1 MLVMQMMC
9 GHGIDAGCGGVD
21 PSARRRGP
29 ARGAVR
35 PAAGAVGLGVLG
47 AGAFGA
53 VLGALSFGALGFGAA
68 VLGANVA
75 EAAPQ
80 TAVADADPEFN
91 ALFHQSMKRPGD
103 VELAFRLARRAIEVG
118 DYEAAIGVYERIL
131 FYNPTLVRVK
141 LELARL
147 YYRLGAYESARAYF
161 QPIAQA
167 PALSQA
173 ERDNVAAYL
182 VEIDRRLETNQWSVY
197 AQVGVRYQSNANYG
211 PSSRL
216 VLGQDVTALL
226 PPGAAAQA
234 DGNAFAL
241 ATIRH
246 VYDFGNQ
253 RGDVWESNLNL
264 YYSQQFQLDQLNLGY
279 AEFNTGP
286 RFALLPDA
294 LPGSSIRA
302 YAIAGGV
309 TLGGDG
315 YVGTY
320 GAGVSLYAPFS
331 IYFAVE
337 PFLELRQRD
346 YQNSADYPTASFQS
360 GTMWTA
366 GANFSG
372 RVTDD
377 WGWRGRFAYNDASG
391 ELPWYSYTNW
401 SVDLALPI
409 EFQGLWGVKRWMAI
423 PTVGYSRFAYD
434 APNPFITR
442 FITETDNQY
451 RVGLALDVPIHEQW
465 GLLTQIQYSWSDST
479 LPNYAF
485 DNFSVS
491 VGPNVRF

>member
-1 MLVMQMMC
+1 MLVMQDSC
-9 GHGIDAGCGGVD
+9 GLRTG
-21 PSARRRGP
+21 ARRRGVYR
-29 ARGAVR
+29 AAQRVGA
-35 PAAGAVGLGVLG
+35 
-47 AGAFGA
+47 A
-53 VLGALSFGALGFGAA
+53 VLVAAALGFGA
-68 VLGANVA
+68 GAA
-75 EAAPQ
+75 SAAQQ

-91 ALFHQSMKRPGD
+91 ALFHQSMKRPAD
-103 VELAFRLARRAIEVG
+103 VDLAFRLARRAIEVG

-131 FYNPTLVRVK
+131 FYNPNLVRVK

-161 QPIAQA
+161 DHIAQS
-167 PALSQA
+167 PSLTQA
-173 ERDNVAAYL
+173 ERDNVSAYL

-309 TLGGDG
+309 TLGGNG

-320 GAGVSLYAPFS
+320 GAGVSIYAPFS
-331 IYFAVE
+331 IYLAVE

-346 YQNSADYPTASFQS
+346 YQNSADYPTAGFQS
-360 GTMWTA
+360 GDMWTA

-377 WGWRGRFAYNDASG
+377 WGWRARFAYNDASG

-423 PTVGYSRFAYD
+423 PTVGFSRYAYD
-434 APNPFITR
+434 TPNPFITR

-465 GLLTQIQYSWSDST
+465 GLLTQIQYSWSNST